1 MPSCA
6 STAIFVTMTEHFKA
20 ENPHLAALR
29 EKAGTLPLCPGVYIM
44 RDRGG
49 NVIYV
54 GKSRKLKNRVTSY
67 FTKLHA
73 SPKTARMVSA
83 VADFD
88 YILCDGEMEALT
100 LENTLIKEHSP
111 RYNIKLKDAK
121 SYPYIK
127 ITDEAYPRVT
137 VTRKR
142 AQDGGRYFGPYQSA
156 KSAND
161 AAEVVT
167 RIFSLP
173 TCRRT
178 FPRDIGRERPCLYKQ
193 MGRCIAPCTGEISEA
208 QYRSLIRYAAK
219 VLEGNAR
226 ETIDELSSAMAA
238 AAEREEYELA
248 AHLRDSVA
256 ALKRLGERQ
265 KVVAD
270 ESVSRD
276 VFALYE
282 DELAGVLAVLNV
294 RAGKL
299 LNKNEFLFSA
309 NELTDTEDLA
319 GLLLQYYREIADF
332 PREILTDFPLE
343 EGEYEALGEY
353 FSEMAGRRVRVRT
366 PMRGELRELCDM
378 ALANARQRAERY
390 RTESE
395 REDKTLYLLASLLG
409 LEIIPDRIEA
419 YDVSNIGAEHITASM
434 VVLENGKQNRAHYR
448 TFRIKESGGVD
459 DYAAMREALSRR
471 MAHVGDG
478 SPSLGERPDLILLD
492 GGAGH
497 VHTVRALL
505 KEMGHEDIPVFG
517 MVKDDFHRTRALT
530 DGERELGIA
539 HEQSVYVLI
548 YKLQEEVHRVAVG
561 ATMGAK
567 AKTMRKS
574 SLENIPGIGKAKA
587 KRLLSAFGT
596 LERLSEASTEEIK
609 ALRGFGERD
618 AAAVISYFTEKKK
631 RHREKG
637 GKKQ

>member
-1 MPSCA
+1 
-6 STAIFVTMTEHFKA
+6 MTEHFKA
-20 ENPHLAALR
+20 ENPRLAELR

-44 RDRGG
+44 RDAGG
-49 NVIYV
+49 KIIYV

-73 SPKTARMVSA
+73 SPKTARMVSL

-142 AQDGGRYFGPYQSA
+142 APDGGRYFGPYQSA
-156 KSAND
+156 KGAHE

-173 TCRRT
+173 SCRRV

-193 MGRCIAPCTGEISEA
+193 MGRCIAPCTGEIGEA
-208 QYRSLIRYAAK
+208 EYRALIRCAGK
-219 VLEGNAR
+219 VLEGNTR
-226 ETIDELSSAMAA
+226 ETAEELSSAMSA
-238 AAEREEYELA
+238 AAEREEFELA
-248 AHLRDSVA
+248 ARLRDSIS
-256 ALKRLGERQ
+256 ALQRLGERQ

-282 DELAGVLAVLNV
+282 DELSGVLAVLNV
-294 RAGKL
+294 RSGKL

-309 NELTDTEDLA
+309 NELTDTEDLP
-319 GLLLQYYREIADF
+319 GLLLQYYRELGDF

-343 EGEYEALGEY
+343 EAEYETLGEY
-353 FSEMAGRRVRVRT
+353 FSGVAGYRVRVRT

-378 ALANARQRAERY
+378 ALTNARQRADRY
-390 RTESE
+390 RAETE
-395 REDKTLYLLASLLG
+395 RENKTLYLLASMLG
-409 LEIIPDRIEA
+409 LEIFPDRIEA

-434 VVLENGKQNRAHYR
+434 VVLENGKQKRADYR
-448 TFRIKESGGVD
+448 TFRIRGTDGVD

-471 MAHVGDG
+471 LSHIGDG

-497 VHTVRALL
+497 VHTVRSLL
-505 KEMGHEDIPVFG
+505 AEIGREDIPVFG
-517 MVKDDFHRTRALT
+517 MVKDDFHKTRSLT

-567 AKTMRKS
+567 RKTMRRS
-574 SLENIPGIGKAKA
+574 SLEDIPGIGKAKA
-587 KRLLSAFGT
+587 KRLLAAFGT
-596 LERLSEASTEEIK
+596 LERLSEASADEIK
-609 ALRGFGERD
+609 AVRGFGERD

-631 RHREKG
+631 RQNGKG
-637 GKKQ
+637 GAKA